1 MPQKDLDA
9 IEAER
14 KALDLL
20 KSLGYEILDL
30 NVNYPRIG
38 ELDIV
43 CMDKSTLV
51 IVEVK
56 HRANKDFGH
65 PIEAVTPSKIKKI
78 IKSTELYLLTF
89 RGNYKSI
96 RFDVVTSLA
105 GVLEHHKGAF
115 YGRWS

>member
-14 KALDLL
+14 NALDLL
-20 KSLGYEILDL
+20 KAKGYEILEL
-30 NVNYPRIG
+30 NINFPRIG

-43 CMDKSTLV
+43 CMDKDILV

-65 PIEAVTPSKIKKI
+65 PLEAVTPSKIKKI
-78 IKSTELYLLTF
+78 IKSTEMYLLTF
-89 RGNYKSI
+89 KRQYKAI
-96 RFDVVTSLA
+96 RFDVITSLS
-105 GVLEHHKGAF
+105 GKLEHYQNAF
-115 YGRWS
+115 YGRWC